1 MIKESLLHETDNNA
15 FRLSGDDANVTLDMI
30 KRLYEE
36 KNSILY
42 NLPVT
47 FSYEQIKSG
56 GMFNSQITDCLII
69 QNPSHLYD
77 YFTFC
82 IFITKQYNTALVQLK
97 YYGTS
102 TLTAEWQVAEA
113 RKNAG
118 LIGKAIGAIK
128 GFDQA
133 SFDEENAYYAM
144 LQETYRAI
152 FL

>member
-1 MIKESLLHETDNNA
+1 MIKENLLQETENCA
-15 FRLSGDDANVTLDMI
+15 FRLSGDNANVTLEMI
-30 KRLYEE
+30 KKLYEE
-36 KNSILY
+36 KNSELY
-42 NLPVT
+42 NLPVS

-56 GMFNSQITDCLII
+56 GMLKSQMTDCLII
-69 QNPSHLYD
+69 QNPSHLHD
-77 YFTFC
+77 YFIFC
-82 IFITKQYNTALVQLK
+82 IIITKQYNTALVQLK

-113 RKNAG
+113 RKNSG

-144 LQETYRAI
+144 LQETYRAL
-152 FL
+152 FQ